1 MLYYIEQ
8 DPNTFNQ
15 YNEVMSVALVTN
27 EQVIKA
33 LRNYNPWWRNPS
45 AAKEE
50 DRPQHRVA
58 YHETLRIMQHK
69 TIRRFAVLSGA
80 RRVGKTTILY
90 QIINHLIDNGV
101 NPRNIFYATFDN
113 PVLKMAGVDMVL
125 SAYDSMY
132 PVEGVRYVFFDEIQY
147 TENWEL
153 WMKVI

>member
-8 DPNTFNQ
+8 DSNTFNQ

-90 QIINHLIDNGV
+90 
-101 NPRNIFYATFDN
+101 AC
-113 PVLKMAGVDMVL
+113 AGRADQRL
-125 SAYDSMY
+125 
-132 PVEGVRYVFFDEIQY
+132 
-147 TENWEL
+147 
-153 WMKVI
+153 

>member
-1 MLYYIEQ
+1 M
-8 DPNTFNQ
+8 
-15 YNEVMSVALVTN
+15 ALVTN

-80 RRVGKTTILY
+80 RRVGKNDHSLS
-90 QIINHLIDNGV
+90 NHQSPD
-101 NPRNIFYATFDN
+101 
-113 PVLKMAGVDMVL
+113 
-125 SAYDSMY
+125 
-132 PVEGVRYVFFDEIQY
+132 
-147 TENWEL
+147 
-153 WMKVI
+153 

>member
-8 DPNTFNQ
+8 DSNTFNQ

-58 YHETLRIMQHK
+58 YHETLRIIVPFEGLNLIALSKRFIQICIK
-69 TIRRFAVLSGA
+69 SPSFAVYLTSSNS
-80 RRVGKTTILY
+80 T
-90 QIINHLIDNGV
+90 
-101 NPRNIFYATFDN
+101 
-113 PVLKMAGVDMVL
+113 
-125 SAYDSMY
+125 
-132 PVEGVRYVFFDEIQY
+132 
-147 TENWEL
+147 
-153 WMKVI
+153 